1 MPKLAPIDI
10 TAERDALKAE
20 IKATEKKLNAL
31 RDQLSVVEE
40 AFQEEV
46 GRVYDGVV
54 IKTRKASY
62 VMTAPN
68 GKSIVMSI
76 ARNSYRERDVFWY
89 DGRKG
94 AIALKGTRYSS
105 NNVARWLNKQ

>member
-1 MPKLAPIDI
+1 M
-10 TAERDALKAE
+10 DAL
-20 IKATEKKLNAL
+20 
-31 RDQLSVVEE
+31 E
-40 AFQEEV
+40 AVYQEEV
-46 GRVYDGVV
+46 GRVVDGVV

-62 VMTAPN
+62 VITAPS
-68 GKSIVMSI
+68 GKSVVMSI
-76 ARNSYRERDVFWY
+76 DRNSYRERDVFWY